1 MNWRKT
7 NIKKTIPKA
16 ESFAKA
22 KRFRRYEFEELSQI
36 RTIVVKCWALISEIK
51 TTLAKTSWIIWKSF
65 GMKTNKADSYEPLWT
80 RSLVLRPVSPFRLDL
95 TVWTLRRRPNNIMDR
110 WNGKTYRRAI
120 IIEEKPAEIAVTQM
134 GKIENPLLK
143 VTITS
148 TAPLTAAKQ
157 PVTAL
162 LEKLL
167 GTSVDLAEFYRFAEC
182 SPELKPLMKNFQG
195 FKPPRFSSIFE
206 ALVNG
211 IACQQLTVTYGICLL
226 NRLTLTYGVK
236 LDLPEGTVCAFP
248 RPVDLA
254 TLTPE
259 NFRALG
265 YSRQKGKALIELSNR
280 IIEGKVDLDSLEGM
294 NDETVFETLIEL
306 RGVGRWT
313 SEYVMLRGLGEFMF
327 FPPMMLVDAAA
338 CSDG

>member
-1 MNWRKT
+1 
-7 NIKKTIPKA
+7 
-16 ESFAKA
+16 
-22 KRFRRYEFEELSQI
+22 
-36 RTIVVKCWALISEIK
+36 
-51 TTLAKTSWIIWKSF
+51 
-65 GMKTNKADSYEPLWT
+65 
-80 RSLVLRPVSPFRLDL
+80 
-95 TVWTLRRRPNNIMDR
+95 MDR

-134 GKIENPLLK
+134 GKIENPMLK

-162 LEKLL
+162 LERLL

-182 SPELKPLMKNFQG
+182 SPELKPLMKRFQG

-211 IACQQLTVTYGICLL
+211 ISCQQLTVTYGICLL

-236 LDLPEGTVCAFP
+236 FDLPEGTVCAFP

-254 TLTPE
+254 ALTPE
-259 NFRALG
+259 NLRG
-265 YSRQKGKALIELSNR
+265 YSRQKGKALIELSNH
-280 IIEGKVDLDSLEGM
+280 IIEGKVDLDRIEGM